1 MRLISKKEIWF
12 TKKWIEIYHD
22 FIFRF
27 WNLSIRIIIDRNF
40 KFINEFWTI
49 LFQKC
54 DVVLNLI
61 IVYHFFANDQIE
73 RINQTIE
80 TTLRCLFI
88 DQYEENW
95 SKLLSKIKYV
105 LNTTK
110 NAFINVILFELL
122 YNVKSRKT
130 LKILELFDKSK
141 QNIIFF

>member
-1 MRLISKKEIWF
+1 MSKMKNKFKNYINVCSTCQLFKFFRQFFYDKFHSIEIFQKSLIELFMNFIIDLFMTSNKYNSLITIIDRFNKYVRLISKKKIWF

-61 IVYHFFANDQIE
+61 TIYHFFAND
-73 RINQTIE
+73 
-80 TTLRCLFI
+80 
-88 DQYEENW
+88 
-95 SKLLSKIKYV
+95 
-105 LNTTK
+105 
-110 NAFINVILFELL
+110 
-122 YNVKSRKT
+122 
-130 LKILELFDKSK
+130 
-141 QNIIFF
+141 